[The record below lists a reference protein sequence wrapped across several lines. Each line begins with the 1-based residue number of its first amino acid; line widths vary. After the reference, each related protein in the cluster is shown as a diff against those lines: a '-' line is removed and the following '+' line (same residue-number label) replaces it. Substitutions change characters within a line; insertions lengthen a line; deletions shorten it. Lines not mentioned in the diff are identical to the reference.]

1 MKDFKEQLYKIK
13 PWLILTTYIF
23 ILFMII
29 LNLDS
34 IIILISN
41 ILGLLKPFFY
51 AIGIAYVLNI
61 PMTAIENAIHNKL
74 SPNNI
79 IYKKART
86 IAIILSLLLAI
97 GIIVFLVLYITPQL
111 IYSLS
116 TLFNN
121 IGIFLSGLT
130 NNINEILRFLNI
142 DVQLEGLNV
151 DNFNIFISN
160 MGINWD
166 NLINTLTEV
175 LRNASFNIVNYT
187 VSFVSL
193 LITWVVGT
201 LLSIYLMSSKETML
215 AQCKKVMYY
224 VFDYDI
230 SKKIFGYLTQ
240 TNKIFK
246 SFVGGQ
252 LVEAIIIGI
261 LIYIMMLIT
270 NMPYSLLIATI
281 VAVMALIPVFGAM
294 FAMVIG
300 FILILSVDIWQAM
313 LFIVLFQF
321 IQILENNLIYPKI
334 VGSSVGLP
342 AIWTLL
348 SIIVFGGLYGV
359 LGMLFAVPLTASV
372 YVLASEV
379 INKKVSGKDIL

>member
-1 MKDFKEQLYKIK
+1 MKDLKEQLHKIK

-23 ILFMII
+23 ILFMIVS
-29 LNLDS
+29 NLDN
-34 IIILISN
+34 IIILINN
-41 ILGLLKPFFY
+41 ILSLLKPFFY

-61 PMTAIENAIHNKL
+61 PMTAIENTIHNKL
-74 SPNNI
+74 SSNNI
-79 IYKKART
+79 IYKKARP
-86 IAIILSLLLAI
+86 IAIILSLVLAI
-97 GIIVFLVLYITPQL
+97 SIIIFLVLYITPQL

-116 TLFNN
+116 ALFNN
-121 IGIFLSGLT
+121 IGIFLSGLS
-130 NNINEILRFLNI
+130 NNINEILSFLNI
-142 DVQLEGLNV
+142 DTKLVGLNV
-151 DNFNIFISN
+151 DNFNIFLNN

-166 NLINTLTEV
+166 NLINTFTEV
-175 LRNASFNIVNYT
+175 LKNASFNIYSFT
-187 VSFVSL
+187 VSFVQL

-201 LLSIYLMSSKETML
+201 LLSIYLMSSKETMIM
-215 AQCKKVMYY
+215 QCRKVMLYI
-224 VFDYDI
+224 FDYDI
-230 SKKIFGYLTQ
+230 SKKIFGNLTQ

-313 LFIVLFQF
+313 LFIALFQF
-321 IQILENNLIYPKI
+321 IQIIENNLIYPRI

-359 LGMLFAVPLTASV
+359 FGMLFAVPLTASV
-372 YVLASEV
+372 YT
-379 INKKVSGKDIL
+379 IMKDIVNEKIKNKELI